1 MRAYESPKRA
11 YGPHKRREKRE
22 KRVHKRQNFKQNI
35 WRVVGKRAYESQK
48 RAYESQKRA
57 YEHYKR
63 REKRGKRVHKRAYE
77 SHKRAYE
84 PQKRAYESQ
93 KRREKRENVLEFGRL
108 ETTGSHTSH
117 IFSATQSTRQQDS
130 KLVRVML
137 CLRGKRKAQNHCL
150 FSTFEHHRIF

>member
-1 MRAYESPKRA
+1 M
-11 YGPHKRREKRE
+11 
-22 KRVHKRQNFKQNI
+22 
-35 WRVVGKRAYESQK
+35 
-48 RAYESQKRA
+48 
-57 YEHYKR
+57 
-63 REKRGKRVHKRAYE
+63 

-130 KLVRVML
+130 KLVRLIDAVL
-137 CLRGKRKAQNHCL
+137 EREKESSESLFIQHFAFLNTTVIAHKDIENHKL
-150 FSTFEHHRIF
+150 L